1 MRIVGLDLGSK
12 TIGIAISDPLGI
24 IATGVETYRFN
35 ENDYDAAFQRVKEV
49 VNDLNAALNCVKQI
63 IEENKIEKIVLGLP
77 KNMDGTIGFQA
88 QYCLD
93 FKKMLE
99 EETNLPVIMI
109 DERLTSKIAN
119 NTMIKA
125 DMNAKKRKKHV
136 DKLAASII
144 LQTYL
149 DSNKRF

>member
-12 TIGIAISDPLGI
+12 TIGVAISDYLEI
-24 IATGVETYRFN
+24 IANPIGTISIP
-35 ENDYDAAFQRVKEV
+35 END
-49 VNDLNAALNCVKQI
+49 LNCVKQI

>member
-12 TIGIAISDPLGI
+12 TIGVAISDYLEI
-24 IATGVETYRFN
+24 IANPIGTISIPE
-35 ENDYDAAFQRVKEV
+35 
-49 VNDLNAALNCVKQI
+49 NDLNAALNCVKQI